1 MRDCFPK
8 DKTTPITIEH
18 GKMLAAWCNAAG
30 KPSVVPAVTKS
41 NEVTTLKKILW
52 DTTKDIHQGQKDV
65 LRQFLT
71 DDCGLDPSKTLEDLT
86 APELIAITK
95 TAKGKL

>member
-1 MRDCFPK
+1 LRDCFPK

-30 KPSVVPAVTKS
+30 KPAATTAAPKS
-41 NEVTTLKKILW
+41 NEVATLKKILW
-52 DTTKDIHQGQKDV
+52 DATKEIHQGQKDV

-95 TAKGKL
+95 TAKSKL